1 MPKTTSLVPL
11 RAPEHADFPAHLLR
25 AEWAELDRLS
35 ALLDRAYEDAAS
47 DDLSPPERSSSVQ
60 SIRALIGLVG
70 AQRDRVRDARDRL
83 TRMLAEQRNLAAWQ
97 QMEAEIYEGLW
108 QQYASLGPQYQHIIR
123 ALAHAVVHLEQITR
137 SGRDLPVKE
146 WAMSLKAVNDCM
158 LTLQRYTESRK
169 VDITRDAERE
179 AILKVVR
186 VVEATIAPAHP
197 ELYETFV
204 HALRDAIEAA
214 S

>member
-1 MPKTTSLVPL
+1 MPKPVTLVPV
-11 RAPEHADFPAHLLR
+11 RAPEQADFPAHLLR
-25 AEWAELDRLS
+25 AEWTELDRLTRLVDLAYADAEAPDQDPADRQGAIHGYR
-35 ALLDRAYEDAAS
+35 ALLTA
-47 DDLSPPERSSSVQ
+47 VQ
-60 SIRALIGLVG
+60 S
-70 AQRDRVRDARDRL
+70 QRDRVRDARDRL
-83 TRMLAEQRNLAAWQ
+83 TRMLSEQRNSAAWEA
-97 QMEAEIYEGLW
+97 METAIYDGLW
-108 QQYASLGPQYQHIIR
+108 EQYRTLGPQYEYIIR
-123 ALAHAVVHLEQITR
+123 ALANAVVHLEQITR

-146 WAMSLKAVNDCM
+146 WATSLKAVNDCM

-169 VDITRDAERE
+169 VDILHDAERE

-204 HALRDAIEAA
+204 HNLRTAIEAA